1 MYISIDCPAE
11 VATFIEKVPL
21 SQQEALLQQAL
32 IMYPYLSSGKASLA
46 EIANILHVSRGT
58 LIDIFDDLHLPYI
71 DTTHEDVFDDIAFYK
86 NLIWVFSRS
95 YFVYG
100 LFLYINLQVSK

>member
-32 IMYPYLSSGKASLA
+32 IMYPYLLSGKASLA

-86 NLIWVFSRS
+86 KLKTGEKHACCI
-95 YFVYG
+95 
-100 LFLYINLQVSK
+100 